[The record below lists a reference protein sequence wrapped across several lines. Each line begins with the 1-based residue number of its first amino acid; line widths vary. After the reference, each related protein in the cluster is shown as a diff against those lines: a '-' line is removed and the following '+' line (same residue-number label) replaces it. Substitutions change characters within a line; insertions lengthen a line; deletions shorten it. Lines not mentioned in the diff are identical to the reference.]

1 MRADVAVD
9 FDVVDEV
16 VVDVDFHVVDEV
28 VVVVVEA
35 DGVASGV
42 LGSSSGGVLLF
53 WHAASGLCEGEVVLR
68 KLLCG
73 TKSVWVCERGVRREG
88 ELGKTDFQCKDL
100 TGKSP

>member
-1 MRADVAVD
+1 V
-9 FDVVDEV
+9 V

-53 WHAASGLCEGEVVLR
+53 WHAASGLCEGEAVR
-68 KLLCG
+68 WKLPCA
-73 TKSVWVCERGVRREG
+73 VWDQECERGVQREG

-100 TGKSP
+100 TAESP